1 MNVLKELRRRV
12 ANSLADMIDNPQ
24 PFADMVKP
32 AQDAQFGDYQ
42 ANCAMPLAGQ
52 LKQKPR
58 ELAEQIVGKLDV
70 ADLCEPPE
78 IAGPGFINFKLKEN
92 WILDQGQALIAD
104 EKLGVEAT
112 QSARTVVVDFSSP
125 NVAKPMHV
133 GHLRSTVLG
142 DALCRI
148 LRFRGITVFSDNHIG
163 DWGTQF
169 GMIIYGFKHFLNEAS
184 YQQNQVPELSRLYR
198 LVNQLSDYHAA
209 RNSLPELEDQLQQQQ
224 QLLESKKSELDT
236 SDKKARKELGK
247 LEAAVKNTQE
257 QIESNTSKIATLE
270 ADAELKALA
279 DQDPEIA
286 KNARLETAKL
296 HQGDEENRQLWNQFL
311 PACLEMLH
319 QMYERL
325 DINFDMELGES
336 YYQPMLADVVESLT
350 EKGLASESDGA
361 MCVFMDGNAA
371 PFLIQKQDGAFTYA
385 TTDLATIRYRIE
397 ELRADEILYVVDA
410 RQAEHFKLLFETA
423 RQWGF
428 DQTDYRHISFGT
440 ILGEDKRPFKTRSGD
455 TVGLESLIE
464 EAIEQSRKIVDE
476 ADDSKPNGPELDEET
491 RQKVAEAV
499 GIGGIKYADL
509 RHNRDSDYVFSW
521 DKMLAKDGDTAT
533 YIQYAHARICGI
545 FRKGEVERESVQNDD
560 SPLMISAPEER
571 ALLLQLL
578 RFGEAIESVCE
589 DYRPNQLTQYLFEL
603 ANLFSSFYA
612 KCIVLK
618 EEDQELRNSRL
629 HLCDLTARTLQTGLH
644 LLGIETPEKM

>member
-1 MNVLKELRRRV
+1 MLP
-12 ANSLADMIDNPQ
+12 SQ
-24 PFADMVKP
+24 
-32 AQDAQFGDYQ
+32 
-42 ANCAMPLAGQ
+42 CT
-52 LKQKPR
+52 
-58 ELAEQIVGKLDV
+58 
-70 ADLCEPPE
+70 
-78 IAGPGFINFKLKEN
+78 
-92 WILDQGQALIAD
+92 W
-104 EKLGVEAT
+104 
-112 QSARTVVVDFSSP
+112 
-125 NVAKPMHV
+125 

-325 DINFDMELGES
+325 DINFDMELGGKLL
-336 YYQPMLADVVESLT
+336 PTDVADVVESLT

-603 ANLFSSFYA
+603 ANLFSSFTRS
-612 KCIVLK
+612 VL
-618 EEDQELRNSRL
+618 S
-629 HLCDLTARTLQTGLH
+629 
-644 LLGIETPEKM
+644 

>member
-52 LKQKPR
+52 LKQKPS

-104 EKLGVEAT
+104 EKLGVEAP

-247 LEAAVKNTQE
+247 LEAAVK
-257 QIESNTSKIATLE
+257 KH
-270 ADAELKALA
+270 
-279 DQDPEIA
+279 
-286 KNARLETAKL
+286 ARTDRKQYL
-296 HQGDEENRQLWNQFL
+296 ENR
-311 PACLEMLH
+311 H
-319 QMYERL
+319 
-325 DINFDMELGES
+325 S
-336 YYQPMLADVVESLT
+336 
-350 EKGLASESDGA
+350 
-361 MCVFMDGNAA
+361 
-371 PFLIQKQDGAFTYA
+371 
-385 TTDLATIRYRIE
+385 
-397 ELRADEILYVVDA
+397 
-410 RQAEHFKLLFETA
+410 
-423 RQWGF
+423 
-428 DQTDYRHISFGT
+428 
-440 ILGEDKRPFKTRSGD
+440 RSGCR
-455 TVGLESLIE
+455 T
-464 EAIEQSRKIVDE
+464 QSTRRSRSRDREKCS
-476 ADDSKPNGPELDEET
+476 AGNGQTP
-491 RQKVAEAV
+491 
-499 GIGGIKYADL
+499 
-509 RHNRDSDYVFSW
+509 
-521 DKMLAKDGDTAT
+521 
-533 YIQYAHARICGI
+533 
-545 FRKGEVERESVQNDD
+545 
-560 SPLMISAPEER
+560 
-571 ALLLQLL
+571 
-578 RFGEAIESVCE
+578 
-589 DYRPNQLTQYLFEL
+589 
-603 ANLFSSFYA
+603 
-612 KCIVLK
+612 
-618 EEDQELRNSRL
+618 SR
-629 HLCDLTARTLQTGLH
+629 
-644 LLGIETPEKM
+644 

>member
-1 MNVLKELRRRV
+1 
-12 ANSLADMIDNPQ
+12 
-24 PFADMVKP
+24 
-32 AQDAQFGDYQ
+32 
-42 ANCAMPLAGQ
+42 
-52 LKQKPR
+52 
-58 ELAEQIVGKLDV
+58 
-70 ADLCEPPE
+70 
-78 IAGPGFINFKLKEN
+78 
-92 WILDQGQALIAD
+92 
-104 EKLGVEAT
+104 
-112 QSARTVVVDFSSP
+112 
-125 NVAKPMHV
+125 
-133 GHLRSTVLG
+133 
-142 DALCRI
+142 
-148 LRFRGITVFSDNHIG
+148 
-163 DWGTQF
+163 
-169 GMIIYGFKHFLNEAS
+169 
-184 YQQNQVPELSRLYR
+184 
-198 LVNQLSDYHAA
+198 
-209 RNSLPELEDQLQQQQ
+209 
-224 QLLESKKSELDT
+224 
-236 SDKKARKELGK
+236 
-247 LEAAVKNTQE
+247 
-257 QIESNTSKIATLE
+257 
-270 ADAELKALA
+270 
-279 DQDPEIA
+279 
-286 KNARLETAKL
+286 
-296 HQGDEENRQLWNQFL
+296 
-311 PACLEMLH
+311 MLH